1 VFHNKPVIGITGGIG
16 SGKSTV
22 AQMFGQ
28 LHCLVI
34 SSDEQV
40 NQAYR
45 DPAIIQQLRSWWGDA
60 IVRPDG
66 QVDRARIAD
75 LIFSDPGQRLKL
87 EGLLHPKVEQLRQ
100 GLMLGAANDPQV
112 PAIIWD
118 TPLLFETGLY
128 RQCDAIVFVEAPVS
142 QRLRRVQ
149 QTRGWTQEEL
159 TRRENSQWPL
169 DKKREISDYIVDNT
183 ADAEFV
189 RSQLRNVLFRII
201 SN

>member
-1 VFHNKPVIGITGGIG
+1 MFHGKPVIGITGGIG

-22 AQMFGQ
+22 AQMFGD

-45 DPAIIQQLRSWWGDA
+45 DPAIIQQLCSWWGDA

-66 QVDRARIAD
+66 QVDRIRIAD
-75 LIFSDPGQRLKL
+75 IIFSDPSQRLKL

-100 GLMLGAANDPQV
+100 GLMLGAADDPQV
-112 PAIIWD
+112 PAIVWD

-128 RQCDAIVFVEAPVS
+128 RQCDAIVFVEAPLP

-149 QTRGWTQEEL
+149 QTRGWTQQEL

-189 RSQLRNVLFRII
+189 RSQLRDVLFRII

>member
-1 VFHNKPVIGITGGIG
+1 LFHAKPVIGITGGIG

>member
-1 VFHNKPVIGITGGIG
+1 MFHGKPVIGITGGIG

-22 AQMFGQ
+22 AQMFGEF
-28 LHCLVI
+28 HCLVI
-34 SSDEQV
+34 SSDQQV

-45 DPAIIQQLRSWWGDA
+45 DPAIIQQLRFWWGDA

-75 LIFSDPGQRLKL
+75 IIFSDPGQRLKL

-100 GLMLGAANDPQV
+100 GLMLGAADDPQV

-128 RQCDAIVFVEAPVS
+128 RQCDAIVFVEGPLP
-142 QRLRRVQ
+142 QCLHRVR
-149 QTRGWTQEEL
+149 QTRGWTQDEL

-189 RSQLRNVLFRII
+189 RGQVREVLFRII

>member
-1 VFHNKPVIGITGGIG
+1 
-16 SGKSTV
+16 
-22 AQMFGQ
+22 MFGQ

-45 DPAIIQQLRSWWGDA
+45 DPAVIQQLRSWWGEA

-66 QVDRARIAD
+66 QVDRGRIAD
-75 LIFSDPGQRLKL
+75 IIFSDPGQRLKL
-87 EGLLHPKVEQLRQ
+87 EGLLHPKVEHLRQ
-100 GLMLGAANDPQV
+100 VLMSRAADDPQV

-128 RQCDAIVFVEAPVS
+128 HQCDAIVFVEAPLA
-142 QRLRRVQ
+142 QRLDRVR
-149 QTRGWTQEEL
+149 QTRGWTPDEL
-159 TRRENSQWPL
+159 NRRENSQWPL
-169 DKKREISDYIVDNT
+169 DKKREISDYTVDNT

-189 RSQLRNVLFRII
+189 RGQVREVLFRII